1 MLQVWNKNEHMG
13 LLRFIRF
20 VHGVEHRVFRNSI
33 LFNKATR
40 FLSLIVLE
48 GLEHVTKTAKDRP
61 MFLISDYNL
70 RQAEPPSAAK

>member
-1 MLQVWNKNEHMG
+1 MLQVSNKNQHMG

-20 VHGVEHRVFRNSI
+20 VHG
-33 LFNKATR
+33 
-40 FLSLIVLE
+40 
-48 GLEHVTKTAKDRP
+48 LEHATKTAKDRP